1 MAMAAG
7 CTSEFCALV
16 CTRLFER
23 IRLRADPATWHGQ
36 LSFAEIAEGFKM
48 LKLKPRI
55 NLTEEDINAMT
66 RDGQI
71 CSEFGV
77 LTAKEFEHM
86 LRSELLS
93 YVQRQVFLLVL
104 KHIYEHGFM
113 RERALMCTCKQP
125 RVCAYACERA
135 RIRCNLMTN

>member
-1 MAMAAG
+1 MNLLMGNVDCQQCAVG
-7 CTSEFCALV
+7 CMSGCCALV
-16 CTRLFER
+16 YTRL
-23 IRLRADPATWHGQ
+23 IKRLRLCAEPATWHGQ

-66 RDGQI
+66 RDGKL
-71 CSEFGV
+71 CSEFGL

-86 LRSELLS
+86 LRSELLA

-104 KHIYEHGFM
+104 RPIYEYGFM
-113 RERALMCTCKQP
+113 LERALTYMQAATQ
-125 RVCAYACERA
+125 RVRLCV
-135 RIRCNLMTN
+135 